1 MKKLLSI
8 AAIAALAFSTVSCED
23 FLEQFQNDPEE
34 QNQNGN
40 ENGNENGNGNEEQK
54 EKDPA
59 KVTVQLVC
67 EGANFAVAGITVSL
81 SDAEATF
88 NVDAVTAENGAA
100 EFTLKEGTYTASA
113 TYTTSADGVRIAYS
127 GVNNAIAVKADD
139 TEVAATIDLQ
149 KVESKQIVIKEV
161 YSTGCPKDPSGSY
174 SDDAYIILYNN
185 SELEADATDVVFG
198 MLFPYNG
205 HATNKYLSDGGL
217 IYENEGWI
225 PAASALWSFTSEV
238 KIPAYSQIVVV
249 LYGAIDHTATQPA
262 SVNLSDAS
270 YYWMSKNDQFKA
282 AKYNVSDAIPE
293 SNYLS
298 CIPFNTGTAWLFSN
312 TAPALFIGNM
322 PKAEAE
328 TLASNTE
335 GYDTTQGT
343 GGAQVAV
350 KFPVDKV
357 IGCVDIFA
365 ADKLDTSNGRF
376 PASLNTGYVAITSKL
391 GHTVYRN
398 VDKEA
403 TEALPENKDKLVY
416 EYALGTYDAATGAG
430 STDPSGIDAEASIAN
445 GAHIIYVQTNNSG
458 NDFHER
464 SVSSLKK

>member
-1 MKKLLSI
+1 MKKLMSI
-8 AAIAALAFSTVSCED
+8 AAIAALVFSTASCAD
-23 FLEQFQNDPEE
+23 FLEQFQNQEENKENNNENNNENNEE
-34 QNQNGN
+34 Q
-40 ENGNENGNGNEEQK
+40 QK

-59 KVTVQLVC
+59 KVTIQLVC
-67 EGANFAVAGITVSL
+67 DGENLAVADITVAL
-81 SDAEATF
+81 TDAEATF
-88 NVDAVTAENGAA
+88 SVDAKTNASGAA
-100 EFTLKEGTYTASA
+100 EFSLKEGTYIASA
-113 TYTTSADGVRIAYS
+113 TYTTVENGTRVAYS
-127 GVNNAIAVKADD
+127 GANNAIAVKADD
-139 TEVAATIDLQ
+139 TEVAANIELN
-149 KVESKQIVIKEV
+149 KVVSQQIVIKEV
-161 YSTGCPKDPSGSY
+161 YSTSCPKTPSGNY
-174 SDDAYIILYNN
+174 SDDAYVILYNN
-185 SELEADATDVVFG
+185 SEFEADATDVVFG
-198 MLFPYNG
+198 MLFPYNA
-205 HATNKYLSDGGL
+205 HATNKFLNEAGAL

-238 KIPAYSQIVVV
+238 KIPAYSQIVIA

-262 SVNLSDAS
+262 SVNLADEN

-282 AKYNVSDAIPE
+282 AKYAVSDVIPDTH
-293 SNYLS
+293 YLS

-312 TAPALFIGNM
+312 TAPSLFIGNM

-328 TLASNTE
+328 ALATNTE

-343 GGAQVAV
+343 GATNQAV

-357 IGCVDIFA
+357 IGCVDVFA

-398 VDKEA
+398 VDKAA
-403 TEALPENKDKLVY
+403 TEALPENKDKIVY
-416 EYALGTYDAATGAG
+416 DYAGGTYDEATGTG
-430 STDPSGIDAEASIAN
+430 STDPSGIDAEASIAA

-464 SVSSLKK
+464 AVSSLKK

>member
-1 MKKLLSI
+1 M
-8 AAIAALAFSTVSCED
+8 
-23 FLEQFQNDPEE
+23 N
-34 QNQNGN
+34 
-40 ENGNENGNGNEEQK
+40 
-54 EKDPA
+54 
-59 KVTVQLVC
+59 
-67 EGANFAVAGITVSL
+67 
-81 SDAEATF
+81 
-88 NVDAVTAENGAA
+88 
-100 EFTLKEGTYTASA
+100 
-113 TYTTSADGVRIAYS
+113 
-127 GVNNAIAVKADD
+127 
-139 TEVAATIDLQ
+139 ATIDLQ
-149 KVESKQIVIKEV
+149 KVESKQLVIKEV
-161 YSTGCPKDPSGSY
+161 YSTGCPKTPSGSY
-174 SDDAYIILYNN
+174 SDDAYIIIYNN
-185 SELEADATDVVFG
+185 TEFEADATDLVFG
-198 MLFPYNG
+198 MLFPYNA
-205 HATNKYLSDGGL
+205 HASNKYIADGGL

-238 KIPAYSQIVVV
+238 KIPAYSQIVIA
-249 LYGAIDHTATQPA
+249 LFGAIDHTQAQPE

-270 YYWMSKNDQFKA
+270 YYWMAKNDQFKA
-282 AKYNVSDAIPE
+282 AKYNVSNDIPE
-293 SNYLS
+293 TNYMS

-312 TAPALFIGNM
+312 TAPSLFIGNM

-328 TLASNTE
+328 ALASNTE

-357 IGCVDIFA
+357 IGCVDVFA

-416 EYALGTYDAATGAG
+416 DYAGGTYDEATSTG

-464 SVSSLKK
+464 KVSSLKK